1 VKEYKNAQGLALS
14 ACLISEVAITKVMDK
29 LELNNFSVPALRDV
43 FQAICSLFIK
53 NTKIDV
59 VTLATEMKQLGLQ
72 FDKLWLYD
80 EFDGAVGFDSNID
93 DHIKIILNHT
103 LTINAK
109 KITAKINNKIIE
121 NEPINETIDFALEE
135 FMNINKEDAINVF
148 NSQEAVLDT
157 VKKTQ
162 KINSSKVQ
170 IGLQTDIYDLNKI
183 VIFKKQNVIILA
195 AKKSVGKSAL
205 MSQIVFFNARKG
217 MCGGMILLEGTINDL
232 TNREI
237 ARIGSID
244 YGDITRGKMDSEQF
258 TRYQKASEEFAKY
271 PILYSLKRGLTFP
284 QIKSKLIMM
293 KNKLG
298 RLDFIVI
305 DYVQKIRTPKGHSRQ
320 RELADVSEELG
331 VLAQEFDCP
340 LFALSQV
347 NDGGRTR
354 EAEDLENDADIVL
367 KLRREVFEYR
377 SLFIKTDKFPKL
389 NGENMPEDYATLQIT
404 KNKNGRT
411 GGVELRS
418 KLEYQ
423 RFEDWDKVY

>member
-1 VKEYKNAQGLALS
+1 
-14 ACLISEVAITKVMDK
+14 
-29 LELNNFSVPALRDV
+29 
-43 FQAICSLFIK
+43 
-53 NTKIDV
+53 
-59 VTLATEMKQLGLQ
+59 
-72 FDKLWLYD
+72 
-80 EFDGAVGFDSNID
+80 
-93 DHIKIILNHT
+93 
-103 LTINAK
+103 
-109 KITAKINNKIIE
+109 
-121 NEPINETIDFALEE
+121 
-135 FMNINKEDAINVF
+135 
-148 NSQEAVLDT
+148 
-157 VKKTQ
+157 
-162 KINSSKVQ
+162 
-170 IGLQTDIYDLNKI
+170 
-183 VIFKKQNVIILA
+183 
-195 AKKSVGKSAL
+195 
-205 MSQIVFFNARKG
+205 
-217 MCGGMILLEGTINDL
+217 
-232 TNREI
+232 
-237 ARIGSID
+237 
-244 YGDITRGKMDSEQF
+244 MDSEQF